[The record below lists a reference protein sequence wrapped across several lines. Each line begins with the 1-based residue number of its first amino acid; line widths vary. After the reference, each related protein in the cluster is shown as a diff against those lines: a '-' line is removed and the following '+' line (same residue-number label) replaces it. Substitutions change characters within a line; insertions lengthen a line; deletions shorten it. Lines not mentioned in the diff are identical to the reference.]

1 MKNTCLL
8 AHCILSFE
16 GTSYNRM
23 QDIAS
28 LPIPL
33 FLVVYVTSEFTSD
46 DIIFDMIS
54 FLISFLTFTEP
65 RLKKFPEIQQ
75 RKKIQKKT
83 L

>member
-46 DIIFDMIS
+46 DIIFDII
-54 FLISFLTFTEP
+54 FNIY
-65 RLKKFPEIQQ
+65 
-75 RKKIQKKT
+75 
-83 L
+83 